1 MIKVGDIIK
10 LKRKE
15 YLILSV
21 FSDPSYP
28 NELFY
33 TAKTNIGGSI
43 PSYRVLT
50 ENSEGKLFV
59 HI

>member
-21 FSDPSYP
+21 FTDPSDP

-33 TAKTNIGGSI
+33 IAKTSIGGSI

-50 ENSEGKLFV
+50 KNSEGKLFV